1 MICSSVPVTPDGYF
15 LTYALGLKRTRVRES
30 QFHISELQSFFEIE
44 QLPVMVPFS
53 CELYWNA
60 ERAVFILQSLRRN
73 GVRVAIDDFGTGYS
87 SLSYLRKFPL
97 DALKI
102 DQSFVHRIAE
112 SLGEMTILSAIISM
126 GRSLNLR
133 VIAEGVETAQDLAF
147 LQEHECH
154 EARGYYFSRPVPA
167 DQFTALLTAERG
179 NQPHCPLRLSVFRNA
194 SPLLPAGINQ
204 SQRFQC

>member
-1 MICSSVPVTPDGYF
+1 
-15 LTYALGLKRTRVRES
+15 
-30 QFHISELQSFFEIE
+30 
-44 QLPVMVPFS
+44 MVPFS

-60 ERAVFILQSLRRN
+60 ERAVFILQSLRRK

-112 SLGEMTILSAIISM
+112 SPDEMTIVSAIISM

-147 LQEHECH
+147 LQEHEYH
-154 EARGYYFSRPVPA
+154 EAQGYYFSRPVPA